1 MAARRIDIKDYCES
15 LYTELFDMKSR
26 LGEFV
31 TTLQQM
37 EGEQKKVLSPHIN
50 HLNEM
55 ISFIEWKLEIFNKVC
70 PVELNRFAQDIE
82 SIVSVPPVET
92 LKEGDQPA
100 GGDVG
105 G

>member
-15 LYTELFDMKSR
+15 LYTELFGMKSR

-31 TTLQQM
+31 TTLEQM
-37 EGEQKKVLSPHIN
+37 EDKQKKALNPHIR
-50 HLNEM
+50 HLREM
-55 ISFIEWKLEIFNKVC
+55 ISFIDWKLEIFNKVC
-70 PVELNRFAQDIE
+70 PVDLSRFGQDFE

-92 LKEGDQPA
+92 VKEDDEIA
-100 GGDVG
+100 GGYVG

>member
-15 LYTELFDMKSR
+15 LYTELFSMKSR

-31 TTLQQM
+31 TTLEHM
-37 EGEQKKVLSPHIN
+37 EGKQKETLNSHIK

-55 ISFIEWKLEIFNKVC
+55 VSFIEWKLEIFYNVC
-70 PVELNRFAQDIE
+70 PVDLSRFGQEIE

-92 LKEGDQPA
+92 KESEQIP
-100 GGDVG
+100 GGYVG